1 MIGNNI
7 KASIISDRPKGVHF
21 LSSCKNIKTYE
32 ININNPMTSSTN
44 SKLNTESSSF
54 FGSNRP
60 RSSSGGGFFGSQ
72 RKFYVDDRP
81 PPETLSD
88 YYEERKKIIFG
99 EINIKDNEKEILKLI
114 LDSQKNA
121 NKIKKVKNG
130 FFCTTKIILGWVKLI
145 KGNIANYCLVFRL
158 YLNAKLEQKANELF
172 LLMNQ
177 QNKELLYNIFRE
189 IKKNFKNMDPRN
201 RIAKNYPEIIKGFL
215 QILSIVIKL
224 AAKFNKNL
232 LENYYLKMYLHTIH
246 EVKNTIL
253 TKFISANNDLENDF
267 KLMGRFFYNDCIYKI
282 GIYFLYRYQSLNII
296 ISLFQFIFE
305 QYQEKDIVYL
315 INSEQILLLKINYNL
330 AVLYFADGN
339 NFEAIVNLGQAKERL
354 SQKIAY
360 PYITLKEIQLINN
373 PLPVPTNKINSN
385 ESNNNYQERTSI
397 SSFNIDENVEK
408 VIMGTGIRKRSISS
422 NFSHD
427 FKINE
432 KNNEPIKE
440 FCSNITFGKEKFIF
454 QEQSKF
460 VNNSLSQKIEIE
472 IELFLAEIELDQ
484 KNFNEAFIHVNK
496 ILDIIKYPSKK
507 FLKEKTMDSKKIL
520 NIESSSTN
528 SNFSH
533 YLRLADYNKNN
544 YSNKKYNNLNI
555 SKIKKYQTLS
565 ESNRRHISYIL
576 DEIEQEFK
584 KRNEYLNSNNEIQNF
599 DDEYNNSK
607 KNQLDLEKRLNQN
620 INRERKICKETE
632 KFFIFI
638 CGLSIYQL
646 KILNEF
652 QPDPSQKRDD
662 LPILFPNQFIDC
674 LTFSQRIE
682 LNNLD
687 TMSLSRYIILKDSNK
702 DISPENLDY
711 VFLTRKIKSSLK
723 DKLDSNDYLN
733 NFLMKI
739 SKKSTIG
746 NMNSIDSSGESKC
759 GYNKNEKKN
768 FFDKETFQKFVE
780 EDKLFNQ
787 KISEIIKQ
795 DNQKF
800 LEINKYKILKI
811 IHGLKPKEKELLM
824 KSPNCLKKFLK
835 KIETKMSKK

>member
-1 MIGNNI
+1 MIHNNI
-7 KASIISDRPKGVHF
+7 KASIISERPKGVNF
-21 LSSCKNIKTYE
+21 LSSCKNIKTYK
-32 ININNPMTSSTN
+32 ININNPATSSIN

-60 RSSSGGGFFGSQ
+60 RSSSGGRIFENP
-72 RKFYVDDRP
+72 RKSYVDDRP
-81 PPETLSD
+81 SPESPKN
-88 YYEERKKIIFG
+88 YYDERKKIIFRK
-99 EINIKDNEKEILKLI
+99 INIKDNEKEILKLI
-114 LDSQKNA
+114 FDSQKNI
-121 NKIKKVKNG
+121 NELMKGKFK
-130 FFCTTKIILGWVKLI
+130 FFCTLKIIHSLVESLKE
-145 KGNIANYCLVFRL
+145 NIANYCLVFRL
-158 YLNAKLEQKANELF
+158 YINEKLEQKANELF
-172 LLMNQ
+172 LLMEQ
-177 QNKELLYNIFRE
+177 QNKKLLYNIFEE
-189 IKKNFKNMDPRN
+189 IKQYFKNLTPSN
-201 RIAKNYPEIIKGFL
+201 KIAEFFPSIIKMFF
-215 QILSIVIKL
+215 QILSAIIKL
-224 AAKFNKNL
+224 SAKFNKNL
-232 LENYYLKMYLHTIH
+232 LENYYLKMYFQTIH
-246 EVKNTIL
+246 KVKNTIL
-253 TKFISANNDLENDF
+253 TKFTSPNNDLESDF
-267 KLMGRFFYNDCIYKI
+267 KLMGRFFYNDCIYKM

-711 VFLTRKIKSSLK
+711 VFLTRKIKSSHK
-723 DKLDSNDYLN
+723 DNLVAHEHLN
-733 NFLMKI
+733 NFLMRI
-739 SKKSTIG
+739 SKKNAFR
-746 NMNSIDSSGESKC
+746 NMNSIDSIGESKY
-759 GYNKNEKKN
+759 GSIKKN
-768 FFDKETFQKFVE
+768 LFDKETFQKFVE
-780 EDKLFNQ
+780 EDKIFNE
-787 KISEIIKQ
+787 KISEIIKK

-800 LEINKYKILKI
+800 VEINKYKILKI
-811 IHGLKPKEKELLM
+811 IHGLNQKEKELLM
-824 KSPNCLKKFLK
+824 KSPNCFNKFLK
-835 KIETKMSKK
+835 KIEKKICKK